1 MDSGGENFEIILEP
15 GSWERQFWNNFLAQ
29 RARMQ
34 CWSNF
39 GKIFDPG
46 SWERQF
52 QNNFLSQSMD
62 SGGAILKTLQP
73 GPWEHQLL
81 NY

>member
-46 SWERQF
+46 S
-52 QNNFLSQSMD
+52 
-62 SGGAILKTLQP
+62 
-73 GPWEHQLL
+73 
-81 NY
+81 